1 MVWGTAE
8 ATVVVRNIL
17 VFVRIVCLVCL
28 YRILKVRM
36 GHDGMVLMGNM
47 NMYFFLSKEWKQRNG
62 SIVFVLKEWG
72 TMEW

>member
-1 MVWGTAE
+1 MVWGTVE
-8 ATVVVRNIL
+8 ATVVVCNIL

-36 GHDGMVLMGNM
+36 GHDGMVVMGNM

>member
-1 MVWGTAE
+1 MVWGTVE
-8 ATVVVRNIL
+8 ATVVVCNIL
-17 VFVRIVCLVCL
+17 VFVRIVCLVYL

-36 GHDGMVLMGNM
+36 GHDGMVVMGNM
-47 NMYFFLSKEWKQRNG
+47 NMYSFDNG